1 MATKTKTTKAVA
13 KAPKEKKAKP
23 VVSLEQTIYGV
34 DGKKS
39 GTITLPEHVFGEGWN
54 ADLVHQVVTAM
65 QANART
71 PVAHSKFRGEISGG
85 GKKPWKQ
92 KGTGRARHGS
102 TRSPIWRHG
111 GKAHGPR
118 NEKDYT
124 QKINKK
130 VRMKAL
136 AVVLSKKLRD
146 GEILFVDSLTFKE
159 PKSKDAR
166 SAITSLGT
174 IAGYEMLAKR
184 RKNAAYLM
192 LGTDNKNAV
201 KSFQNFSNMLVRG
214 AKDANPAELLGYKYV
229 VIAHPEEAVKIIASK
244 WN

>member
-1 MATKTKTTKAVA
+1 MATKTTTKTKEA
-13 KAPKEKKAKP
+13 KAPKVKKVKAP
-23 VVSLEQTIYGV
+23 MSLEQTIYSV

-39 GTITLPEHVFGEGWN
+39 GTIALPENVFGEGWN

-71 PVAHSKFRGEISGG
+71 PVAHSKFRGEVSGT
-85 GKKPWKQ
+85 GKKPWAQ

-102 TRSPIWRHG
+102 MRSPIWRKG

-118 NEKDYT
+118 NEKDYS

-146 GEILFVDSLTFKE
+146 GEVLFVDTLSFKE
-159 PKSKDAR
+159 PKTKDAR
-166 SAITSLGT
+166 TALSSLGK
-174 IAGYEMLAKR
+174 ISGYEMLALR

-201 KSFQNFSNMLVRG
+201 KSFQNFGNMLVRG
-214 AKDANPAELLGYKYV
+214 AKDANPVELLGYKYV
-229 VIAHPEEAVKIIASK
+229 VIVNPEEAVKTIASK

>member
-1 MATKTKTTKAVA
+1 MTTKKTPTTKA
-13 KAPKEKKAKP
+13 KKSSASTA
-23 VVSLEQTIYGV
+23 SLEQPIYSAS
-34 DGKKS
+34 GKKS
-39 GTITLPEHVFGEGWN
+39 GTITLPANVFGEGWN
-54 ADLVHQVVTAM
+54 ADLVHQVVIAM

-146 GEILFVDSLTFKE
+146 GEILFVDSFSFAE

-166 SAITSLGT
+166 ALVSSLGT
-174 IAGYEMLAKR
+174 IAGYEMLATR

-192 LGTDNKNAV
+192 LGTENKNAV

-229 VIAHPEEAVKIIASK
+229 VIAHPEEAVKTIASK

>member
-1 MATKTKTTKAVA
+1 MATKTTTKKA
-13 KAPKEKKAKP
+13 KAPAQ
-23 VVSLEQTIYGV
+23 LEQTIYTM

-39 GTITLPEHVFGEGWN
+39 GTITLPENVFGEGWN

-71 PVAHSKFRGEISGG
+71 PGAHSKFRGEVSGT

-159 PKSKDAR
+159 PKAKDAR
-166 SAITSLGT
+166 TALSALGT
-174 IAGYEMLAKR
+174 ITGYEMLAKR

-192 LGTDNKNAV
+192 LGADNKNAV
-201 KSFQNFSNMLVRG
+201 KSFKNFSNMLVRG

-229 VIAHPEEAVKIIASK
+229 VIAHPEEAVKTIASK

>member
-1 MATKTKTTKAVA
+1 MKS
-13 KAPKEKKAKP
+13 P
-23 VVSLEQTIYGV
+23 VSLEQTVYSV

-39 GTITLPEHVFGEGWN
+39 GTITLPENVFGEGWN

-71 PVAHSKFRGEISGG
+71 PVAHSRFRGEVSGG
-85 GKKPWKQ
+85 GKKPWAQ

-118 NEKDYT
+118 NEKDYS

-146 GEILFVDSLTFKE
+146 GEMIFVDTFSFKE

-166 SAITSLGT
+166 TAISSLGT
-174 IAGYEMLAKR
+174 VPGYEMLAKR
-184 RKNAAYLM
+184 RKNAAYVM
-192 LGTDNKNAV
+192 LGTDNKNAM

-214 AKDANPAELLGYKYV
+214 AKDANPVDLLGYKYV
-229 VIAHPEEAVKIIASK
+229 VVVNPAEAVKTIASK